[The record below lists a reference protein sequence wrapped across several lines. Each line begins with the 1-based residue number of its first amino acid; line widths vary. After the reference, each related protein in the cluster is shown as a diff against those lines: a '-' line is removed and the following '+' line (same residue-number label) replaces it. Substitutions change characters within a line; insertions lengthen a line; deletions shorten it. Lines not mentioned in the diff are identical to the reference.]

1 MMEFLFNGR
10 SKMSDLL
17 RSNASLIR
25 LMPRFGIELGF
36 GDRTVAAV
44 CKLHGLDVNFFLMI
58 CKIYAID
65 GYVPADDEVDTVELE
80 QLIDYLEASHKY
92 YVEQRLPHIERHL
105 QLIADKLPQNVAIV
119 FSNFVTG
126 YRKEVSRH
134 FEKEEKKVFPYV
146 GKLRRGEPTGN
157 YSISTFLHTH
167 SDVEEK
173 LEDLT
178 QILFKYLPG
187 DANSDNTIDV
197 LYDLLE
203 LEDDLRKHTLIEER
217 VMAPQVKK
225 LEETRQ

>member
-1 MMEFLFNGR
+1 MMEFLFDGR

-17 RSNASLIR
+17 RSNAALIR

-44 CKLHGLDVNFFLMI
+44 CKLHGVDTNFFLLI

-65 GYVPADDEVDTVELE
+65 GYVPTDDEVVTVGLE

-92 YVEQRLPHIERHL
+92 YVEQRLPHIEQHL
-105 QLIADKLPQNVAIV
+105 KLISDKLPENVAIV
-119 FSNFVTG
+119 FNNFVAG

-134 FEKEEKKVFPYV
+134 FEKEEKKVYPYV
-146 GKLRRGEPTGN
+146 GKLLRGEPTGN
-157 YSISTFLHTH
+157 YSISTFLHHH

-187 DANSDNTIDV
+187 NANSDNTIDV

-203 LEDDLRKHTLIEER
+203 LEDDLRRHTLIEEK
-217 VMAPQVKK
+217 VMAPHVRK
-225 LEETRQ
+225 LEEER

>member
-1 MMEFLFNGR
+1 MMEFLFDGR

-17 RSNASLIR
+17 RSNAALIR

-44 CKLHGLDVNFFLMI
+44 CKLHGVDTNFFLLI

-65 GYVPADDEVDTVELE
+65 GYVPTDDEVVTVGLE

-92 YVEQRLPHIERHL
+92 YVEQRLPHIEQHL
-105 QLIADKLPQNVAIV
+105 KLISDKLPENVAIV
-119 FSNFVTG
+119 FNNFVAG

-134 FEKEEKKVFPYV
+134 FEKEEKKVYPYV
-146 GKLRRGEPTGN
+146 GKLLRGEPTGN
-157 YSISTFLHTH
+157 YCISTFLHHH

-187 DANSDNTIDV
+187 NANSDNTIDV

-203 LEDDLRKHTLIEER
+203 LEDDLRRHTLIEEK
-217 VMAPQVKK
+217 VMVPHVRK
-225 LEETRQ
+225 LEEER